1 MKTKITLP
9 ILICAIILTAC
20 GGVTPYPTPLTVS
33 PTFVIPTISSP
44 TVTSTPTLTPIPWK
58 TPTPETLYGYPTPEI
73 MVVPT
78 CGIDGCMMNFTPEPQ
93 RRDITFHE
101 LYVGK
106 YVLRNWCD
114 SDPQVAFFTSCAVII
129 SSKNIK
135 QVEIWG
141 YGTAWLR
148 AETGADLTGNGIPE
162 IVIGTWNGAGDG
174 GSGTIVYEAGDT
186 LKEIM
191 SAGSQGSGNFT
202 DLNGDGT
209 LEYIAQTRIWSRF
222 CLQCQVGMRIVYEY
236 QGKVGYVPAT
246 YKFKDK
252 LQFFD
257 AKESLD
263 FLAQFKKQ
271 HPNMAFHFRSVKWDA
286 NNPSKDDKEIDQY
299 NKETNWEYGQAVST
313 LYALTAHYLLIGQKS
328 DAQNVLNEYFSPDKA
343 SEYMLAIQQ
352 DLQGLLTP

>member
-9 ILICAIILTAC
+9 ILICAIFLTAC
-20 GGVTPYPTPLTVS
+20 GGVTPYPTQLTVS

-44 TVTSTPTLTPIPWK
+44 TATSTPTSTPIPWK
-58 TPTPETLYGYPTPEI
+58 TPTPETLYGYPTPEV

-106 YVLRNWCD
+106 YVVRNWCD
-114 SDPQVAFFTSCAVII
+114 SDPQVTFFSSCAVII
-129 SSKNIK
+129 ASKNTK

-148 AETGADLTGNGIPE
+148 EETGADLTGNGIPE

-191 SAGSQGSGNFT
+191 SAGSGNFT
-202 DLNGDGT
+202 DLNGDGA
-209 LEYIAQTRIWSRF
+209 LEYITQTRIWSRF
-222 CLQCQVGMRIVYEY
+222 CSGCQAGMRIVYEY

-246 YKFKDK
+246 YKFRDK

-271 HPNMAFHFRSVKWDA
+271 HPNMAFHFPSRDSVD
-286 NNPSKDDKEIDQY
+286 NPSVEDKEYQQY
-299 NKETNWEYGQAVST
+299 EKETNFEYSRAVYI
-313 LYALTAHYLLIGQKS
+313 LYALTAQYLLIGQKS
-328 DAQNVLNEYFSPDKA
+328 DAQKILNEYFPPDKA
-343 SEYMLAIQQ
+343 SEYMLAIQK
-352 DLQGLLTP
+352 DLQGLLAP